1 MECGQV
7 GFRHFAGASFGIFSP
22 MAPSQQQHAV
32 IRYDHLDRYSIV
44 ASSFNSSSFVDAFGV
59 GVSVRY
65 ASTTVKGRAG
75 AKLRTRKETT
85 TGAVGKRQ
93 RVQKA
98 KAAATAEER
107 EDNSTTTTSTTT
119 TASAGHAAGTRKVR
133 KSKAKTQPQ
142 EDAKQEYD
150 KAELGEEPSTPPLVV
165 YPQTLV
171 PSSVLDMIS
180 TPQQGKAS
188 NGVRALTLDDGYLER
203 EHSHKRVW
211 LRRVQRFSNS
221 TPSSSGPNLSGRCS
235 WTRRGETP
243 APLTQ

>member
-1 MECGQV
+1 M
-7 GFRHFAGASFGIFSP
+7 
-22 MAPSQQQHAV
+22 
-32 IRYDHLDRYSIV
+32 L
-44 ASSFNSSSFVDAFGV
+44 SSDAFGV
-59 GVSVRY
+59 GMSVRY

-85 TGAVGKRQ
+85 TGVVAKRQ

-98 KAAATAEER
+98 NATAEER
-107 EDNSTTTTSTTT
+107 EDYSTTTSTTT
-119 TASAGHAAGTRKVR
+119 TTASAGRAAGTKKAR

-150 KAELGEEPSTPPLVV
+150 KAQLGEEPSTPPLVV

-188 NGVRALTLDDGYLER
+188 NGGPASLQLNAIFIWPKAVRAMLVDQKRIQKQKLLLQARHAEEAKIVQPAAALDAAAA
-203 EHSHKRVW
+203 
-211 LRRVQRFSNS
+211 
-221 TPSSSGPNLSGRCS
+221 TATATAASGTHDQSGQEG
-235 WTRRGETP
+235 TN
-243 APLTQ
+243 Q